1 MRARSLPKN
10 LYTIYMPYKL
20 PFFSC
25 VIPVKGDRPF
35 FKDALASL
43 EAQGLGDELE
53 IIVQDGGEGSGGV
66 GELVS
71 GEVEGE
77 LVSGGVES
85 GGVRWFREK
94 DVGQSDALNK
104 GFAKAKGE
112 WLFWLNADDILLP
125 GALKKV
131 RELISRVD
139 RVEGE
144 VVLTQ
149 RRRGA
154 EYAENGAGFNRV
166 DWIAGDTV
174 YIDEKSRVLE
184 VRTDAKWRSWFG
196 KKLGVWTGGPSA
208 FFKRELWE
216 KRGGFDAEQ
225 KYAMDIDLWTRWA
238 KAGEK
243 FFGLGDYVWGFR
255 VHGGSQ
261 TMNGENSAAQ
271 IAECR
276 AIEAK
281 YGVSS
286 GGFWRNVTRL
296 ASVLDGSWSKR
307 KRDSE
312 CLHGKMVN
320 EILA

>member
-1 MRARSLPKN
+1 MSRPL
-10 LYTIYMPYKL
+10 
-20 PFFSC
+20 FSC

-43 EAQGLGDELE
+43 ESQGMGEELE
-53 IIVQDGGEGSGGV
+53 VIVQDGGEGSGGV

-71 GEVEGE
+71 G
-77 LVSGGVES
+77 GVKYY
-85 GGVRWFREK
+85 RE
-94 DVGQSDALNK
+94 DDNGQSDALNK

-112 WLFWLNADDILLP
+112 WLFWLNADDVLLT
-125 GALKKV
+125 GVLIKV
-131 RELISRVD
+131 KQLLHSSTPP
-139 RVEGE
+139 
-144 VVLTQ
+144 LATL
-149 RRRGA
+149 
-154 EYAENGAGFNRV
+154 N
-166 DWIAGDTV
+166 WIVGDTV
-174 YIDEKSRVLE
+174 YIDEQGKVKD
-184 VRTDAKWRSWFG
+184 VRCDAKWRSWFG
-196 KKLGVWTGGPSA
+196 KKLSVWTGGPSA
-208 FFKRELWE
+208 FFRRELWE
-216 KRGGFDAEQ
+216 RRGGFDAGL
-225 KYAMDIDLWTRWA
+225 KYVMDIDLWTRWA

-243 FFGLGDYVWGFR
+243 FVGLGDYVWGFR
-255 VHGGSQ
+255 VHGGSR

-286 GGFWRNVTRL
+286 GGFWRNVTRI

-312 CLHGKMVN
+312 CLHGKRFN